1 MSSFVDY
8 LRARLPLVN
17 ERLAAASARPLTSE
31 GVAVDLERYLY
42 EPLAHFTAEGG
53 KRVRPVLCLMGAEA
67 AGGNAKVALAPAV
80 AIELFQSAAL
90 IHDDIADASE
100 LRRGEPCLY
109 KTQGMGVAT
118 NMGDLAL
125 VQVIDVALQDAA
137 LPEERKPEVLRRL
150 VEMELHTLEG
160 QALDLG
166 WARDERWDVTTDD
179 YVYMVTSKTAWY
191 SAASPLLIG
200 AAAAGAGDA
209 LKEGLRK
216 VGLHAGIAFQ
226 LQDDLLNLVGDAEAQ
241 GKDFRSDITEGK
253 RTLAVVHAL
262 ENLGAAERDEL
273 VGILGSQATEAATLA
288 RAVELIEL
296 GGGIECCRDLAAS
309 EVAQAEGLAHGLEQD
324 GLISADACELLCSM
338 AQFFVNRAS

>member
-8 LRARLPLVN
+8 LRERLPLVN
-17 ERLAAASARPLTSE
+17 ERLAAASARPLTNGS
-31 GVAVDLERYLY
+31 VAADLDRYLY
-42 EPLAHFTAEGG
+42 APLAHFTAEGG

-67 AGGNAKVALAPAV
+67 AGAGAEVALAPAV

-109 KTQGMGVAT
+109 KTQGVGVAT

-125 VQVIDVALQDAA
+125 TQVFDVVLQDEA
-137 LPEERKPEVLRRL
+137 LPEGRKPEVLRRL

-166 WARDERWDVTTDD
+166 WARDERWDVTTED

-200 AAAAGAGDA
+200 ATAAGASPE
-209 LKEGLRK
+209 LREGLRQ

-226 LQDDLLNLVGDAEAQ
+226 LQDDLLNLVGDADAQ

-262 ENLGAAERDEL
+262 EHLGTAEKSEL
-273 VGILGSQATEAATLA
+273 VAILGSQATEAVTLA

-296 GGGIECCRDLAAS
+296 GGGIERCQQLAAS
-309 EVAQAEGLAHGLEQD
+309 EVAQAEQLTRGLETC
-324 GLISADACELLCSM
+324 GLISADVCELLCSM

>member
-67 AGGNAKVALAPAV
+67 AGGNAEVALAPAV

-109 KTQGMGVAT
+109 KTQGVGVAT

-125 VQVIDVALQDAA
+125 VQVIDVVLQDAA

-166 WARDERWDVTTDD
+166 WARDERWDVTTGD
-179 YVYMVTSKTAWY
+179 YVYMVTSKTG
-191 SAASPLLIG
+191 LVLG
-200 AAAAGAGDA
+200 GLAAAHRRRCRGRGQRAQGGSAQGGPARGDRLPAAGRFA
-209 LKEGLRK
+209 EPR
-216 VGLHAGIAFQ
+216 
-226 LQDDLLNLVGDAEAQ
+226 GDAEAQ

-262 ENLGAAERDEL
+262 ENLGATERT
-273 VGILGSQATEAATLA
+273 SSWASSAA
-288 RAVELIEL
+288 RPPRPPRSP
-296 GGGIECCRDLAAS
+296 GPWSSSSLAAAS
-309 EVAQAEGLAHGLEQD
+309 SAAAILPQARWHRPRSSPMGSSRTVSSRQMPASCYAQWRSSL
-324 GLISADACELLCSM
+324 
-338 AQFFVNRAS
+338 